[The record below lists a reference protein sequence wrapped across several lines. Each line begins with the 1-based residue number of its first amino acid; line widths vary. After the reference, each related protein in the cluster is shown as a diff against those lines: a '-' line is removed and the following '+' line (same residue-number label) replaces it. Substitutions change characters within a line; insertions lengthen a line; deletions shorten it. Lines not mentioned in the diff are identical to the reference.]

1 MDVKHAYDV
10 PTEPI
15 EGLQGV
21 TIRWLWAEKDGVPNF
36 ALRLFEVQPGASTF
50 YHTHPYEHELYVL
63 SGQAIL
69 RDKDGEHALV
79 ANDTAF
85 VPENEEHQ
93 LVNTGRSTLRFLCA
107 IPLQP

>member
-1 MDVKHAYDV
+1 MDVKHAFDV
-10 PTEPI
+10 PDEPV

-50 YHTHPYEHELYVL
+50 YHTHPYEHEIYVL
-63 SGQAIL
+63 SGEAVL
-69 RDKDGEHALV
+69 RSKDGDCTLA

-85 VPENEEHQ
+85 VPANEEHQ
-93 LVNTGRSTLRFLCA
+93 LVNNGQRLLSFLCA
-107 IPLQP
+107 IPL